1 MSLRFVWD
9 PRKEALNQ
17 RKHGIAFAEAL
28 TVFADPL
35 ALVFDDPA
43 HSRGEHR
50 EIIIG
55 HSSRPRLL
63 LVIFTERDGDTLRI
77 ISARQATARD
87 RHDYQENRGA

>member
-55 HSSRPRLL
+55 HSSS
-63 LVIFTERDGDTLRI
+63 DTLRI
-77 ISARQATARD
+77 ISARQATARE